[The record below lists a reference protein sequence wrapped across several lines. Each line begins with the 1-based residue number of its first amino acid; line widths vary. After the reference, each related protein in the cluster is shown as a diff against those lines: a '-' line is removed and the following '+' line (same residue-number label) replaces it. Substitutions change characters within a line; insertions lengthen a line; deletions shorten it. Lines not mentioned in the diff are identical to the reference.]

1 MLLAAIV
8 LALTPWTGPSLPTVS
23 PNSAKYRL
31 TVRGTPQGD
40 VRLQA
45 TGLPS
50 GWIAS
55 FCTTK
60 LCSPYRYTLHLDAKG
75 RGELEFQAI
84 RLDDSAPKRVHLTV
98 LANNGTSAEAT
109 AYVR

>member
-1 MLLAAIV
+1 MLLAAVV
-8 LALTPWTGPSLPTVS
+8 LSLTPWTGPSLPTAS
-23 PNSAKYRL
+23 PNAAKYRL
-31 TVRGTPQGD
+31 IVRGTPRD
-40 VRLQA
+40 NVRLQA

-75 RGELEFQAI
+75 RGVLEFQAI
-84 RLDDSAPKRVHLTV
+84 RLDDSAPRRAHLTV
-98 LANNGTSAEAT
+98 IANNGTTAEAT